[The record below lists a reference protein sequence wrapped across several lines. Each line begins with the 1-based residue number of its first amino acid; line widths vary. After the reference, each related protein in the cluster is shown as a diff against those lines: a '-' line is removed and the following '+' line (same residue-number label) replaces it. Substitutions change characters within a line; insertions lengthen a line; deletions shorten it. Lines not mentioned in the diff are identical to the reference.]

1 MWHSAGNRF
10 HTKTCKIC
18 FSRTHPWNVI
28 LQMIIEIKIYTFT
41 CTLYA
46 PSKLTGFFPNRF
58 FLGQTVLLQVILL
71 KTIKNYH
78 LPILL
83 CVYFHLYLTWRNFLL
98 VSQCLQNVWHQKRR
112 MPKFL
117 QNNFAFDSVIFNVV
131 ENPRPF
137 QGPTYSLKF
146 KTFFMGLPKIQA

>member
-83 CVYFHLYLTWRNFLL
+83 LRLFPFVFDLAQFLVGVTVFAKCLTSEKKNAK
-98 VSQCLQNVWHQKRR
+98 VSTEQLCFWLSNIQCCRK
-112 MPKFL
+112 
-117 QNNFAFDSVIFNVV
+117 S
-131 ENPRPF
+131 
-137 QGPTYSLKF
+137 
-146 KTFFMGLPKIQA
+146 KTFSRTHLQFKIQDFFYGST